1 MNKSPII
8 EIEKKKLIVISEK
21 IFNFVVTILKTY
33 NMPTLFI
40 LFGMRFCFYTEDHEP
55 IHVHVIAHGIEAKFN
70 LDPEVTLVYNKG
82 LTSREVRL
90 AKELIEENEEI
101 IRERWKAIFYPE

>member
-1 MNKSPII
+1 MN
-8 EIEKKKLIVISEK
+8 
-21 IFNFVVTILKTY
+21 
-33 NMPTLFI
+33 NMPI
-40 LFGMRFCFYTEDHEP
+40 LFYYLGLKFYFFSNDHEP

-90 AKELIEENEEI
+90 AKELIEENEEMH
-101 IRERWKAIFYPE
+101 KGMGNVK